1 MHPGPLISRW
11 TSGIRKG
18 GKGERERAGR
28 RRGRGWRRRCHC
40 WPAQARRRNSI
51 GRYGA
56 WFCEPKLPG
65 ERGGQGGFAPGYD
78 AAGERPR
85 GPRHGRP
92 RRTTPASAAGALEGL
107 VLLSKR
113 TGRERGRRR
122 SSPRCEFGA
131 KTAPNGGTTRGG
143 ACFSGDS
150 FLREHGREQ
159 KRGEGNW
166 GGEGGTRLSLP
177 TSYPSAE

>member
-1 MHPGPLISRW
+1 M
-11 TSGIRKG
+11 
-18 GKGERERAGR
+18 GKREGEEGAGR
-28 RRGRGWRRRCHC
+28 RRGRGRRRRSM
-40 WPAQARRRNSI
+40 AAASKVASALQGEATARGFPNRNH
-51 GRYGA
+51 R
-56 WFCEPKLPG
+56 
-65 ERGGQGGFAPGYD
+65 EREEGKGNSSPGYD

-143 ACFSGDS
+143 AYFSGDS
-150 FLREHGREQ
+150 FLRESERKTEAR
-159 KRGEGNW
+159 RGN
-166 GGEGGTRLSLP
+166 GGE
-177 TSYPSAE
+177 